1 MYGWQN
7 EMFWLGE
14 KIFWSW
20 LWLFLAH
27 ISIPR
32 GVILT
37 IINSWKHIPISPSIH
52 THLTPSFQ
60 QHQSTNDHSN
70 CPNLMILWSLSIT
83 HRDNYKV
90 SIIIDPNHSSI
101 CTPIFWSS
109 IHGFL
114 IEDAQ
119 SPSTPK
125 PIDRQS
131 VLNAKSIVI
140 YTEGYGNSPS
150 GTTQNR
156 CGQVSISMN
165 LLTTMIQQGK
175 FSSMRFLYIYF
186 CFSINFIMHRTKSK
200 SFLSTLL
207 SSSI

>member
-20 LWLFLAH
+20 LCLFLAH

-70 CPNLMILWSLSIT
+70 CPNLMILWILSIT

-90 SIIIDPNHSSI
+90 SIIIDSNHSLI

-140 YTEGYGNSPS
+140 YTEGYGNI
-150 GTTQNR
+150 R
-156 CGQVSISMN
+156 QVQPKIDVV
-165 LLTTMIQQGK
+165 
-175 FSSMRFLYIYF
+175 RFRFRWIYSQRWF
-186 CFSINFIMHRTKSK
+186 NKV
-200 SFLSTLL
+200 SFLQCGFFTFTFAFQ
-207 SSSI
+207 